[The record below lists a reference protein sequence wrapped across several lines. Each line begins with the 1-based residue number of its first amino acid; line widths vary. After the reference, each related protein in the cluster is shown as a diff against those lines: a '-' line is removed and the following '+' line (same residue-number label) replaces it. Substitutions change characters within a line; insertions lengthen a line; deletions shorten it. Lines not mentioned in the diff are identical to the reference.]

1 VTRLL
6 PAFRLAV
13 AIVAGAALGGCHS
26 SKPAA
31 APAPELGHAVGDSA
45 TFGALI
51 LRFELDRHRAVYRL
65 TAPAYVVLLVV
76 TPSRS
81 IEIAVGS
88 TMAPAI
94 VSAGTHMADVRL
106 PTEGGPQAAV
116 AGVLGENASINDR
129 IEFDRCVANAIRVA
143 TPRPTPPPK
152 VVRTDSL
159 GRPIDPPPTTRETPP
174 EPDAGVTQR
183 AEAMCQQLVRGRS
196 SSQSGAALSG
206 GDRERYLLLLASDAP
221 VGIKQLTELEVAE
234 GDIQSIVAAI
244 ARKLY
249 AERQA
254 AWSGYYYRW

>member
-1 VTRLL
+1 LG
-6 PAFRLAV
+6 V

-26 SKPAA
+26 SKPPAV
-31 APAPELGHAVGDSA
+31 PAPELGHAVGDSTA
-45 TFGALI
+45 FGARI
-51 LRFELDRHRAVYRL
+51 LRFELDRHRAAYQL

-88 TMAPAI
+88 TMAPTI

-116 AGVLGENASINDR
+116 AGVLGEDASVDQR
-129 IEFDRCVANAIRVA
+129 VDFDRCVANAVRAA

-152 VVRTDSL
+152 VKYDSL
-159 GRPIDPPPTTRETPP
+159 MRPIDPPPSREREP

-183 AEAMCQQLVRGRS
+183 AEAMCQQAVRGRNS
-196 SSQSGAALSG
+196 ARNVAALTS

-234 GDIQSIVAAI
+234 GDIQSIVAVI

-249 AERQA
+249 GERQA

>member
-1 VTRLL
+1 M
-6 PAFRLAV
+6 
-13 AIVAGAALGGCHS
+13 VAGAALIGCHS
-26 SKPAA
+26 AKP
-31 APAPELGHAVGDSA
+31 PTVPVPELGHAVGDSA
-45 TFGALI
+45 AFGARI
-51 LRFELDRHRAVYRL
+51 LRFELERHRAAYRL

-88 TMAPAI
+88 TIAPAL
-94 VSAGTHMADVRL
+94 VSAGTHTADVRL
-106 PTEGGPQAAV
+106 PTEGGPQAAI
-116 AGVLGENASINDR
+116 AGVLGEDASVNQR
-129 IEFDRCVANAIRVA
+129 VEFDRCVANGVRAA

-152 VVRTDSL
+152 VRYDSL
-159 GRPIDPPPTTRETPP
+159 GRPIDAPTATRETPP

-183 AEAMCQQLVRGRS
+183 VEAMCQQQLRARS
-196 SSQSGAALSG
+196 RAPNSPALSG

-234 GDIQSIVAAI
+234 GDIQSIVAVI
-244 ARKLY
+244 AKKLY